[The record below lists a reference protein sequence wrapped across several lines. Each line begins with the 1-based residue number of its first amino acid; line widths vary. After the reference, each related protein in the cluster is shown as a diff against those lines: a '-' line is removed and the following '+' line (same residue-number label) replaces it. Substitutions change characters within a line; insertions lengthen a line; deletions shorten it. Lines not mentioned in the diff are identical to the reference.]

1 MIGITVGFLLIFPG
15 FFLPA
20 FRAAPRARP
29 RHTVPPAMRR
39 TVQSL
44 ILP

>member
-20 FRAAPRARP
+20 FRAARP
-29 RHTVPPAMRR
+29 TVQPA
-39 TVQSL
+39 VQSL